1 MGKRLADSIS
11 SIKNA
16 LMAKHNYVD
25 IHSNA
30 LVLSVCEI
38 LKEEGYISDVKKLE
52 NVGNKNIVRVV
63 LKYTDESKKQPVIR
77 SINLISKPSRRVHI
91 KADDIK
97 PVMNGLGVG
106 IISTSKGVITTKKA
120 KELGVGGEYICEVF

>member
-1 MGKRLADSIS
+1 MGKRLADSVS

-25 IHSNA
+25 IKSNT
-30 LVLSVCEI
+30 LVFSVCEI
-38 LKEEGYISDVKKLE
+38 LKKEGYIKDVKKLE
-52 NVGNKNIVRVV
+52 TAGNKNIVRVV
-63 LKYTDESKKQPVIR
+63 LKYVDESKKQPVIR
-77 SINLISKPSRRVHI
+77 SINLISKPSKRVHI

-106 IISTSKGVITTKKA
+106 IISTSKGVMTTQDA

>member
-1 MGKRLADSIS
+1 MGRRLADGIA

-25 IHSNA
+25 IKSNS

-38 LKEEGYISDVKKLE
+38 LKEEGYVKDVKKLE
-52 NVGNKNIVRVV
+52 NIGNKNVIRVV
-63 LKYTDESKKQPVIR
+63 LKYVDESKKQPVIR
-77 SINLISKPSRRVHI
+77 DINLISKPSRRVHI

-97 PVMNGLGVG
+97 PVMNGLGIG
-106 IISTSKGVITTKKA
+106 IISTSKGVITTEKA

>member
-1 MGKRLADSIS
+1 MGKRLADGIS

-25 IHSNA
+25 IKSNA
-30 LVLSVCEI
+30 LVYSVCEI
-38 LKEEGYISDVKKLE
+38 LKEEGYVKDVKKLE
-52 NVGNKNIVRVV
+52 SLGNQNVIRVV
-63 LKYTDESKKQPVIR
+63 LKYVDESKKEPVIK

-91 KADDIK
+91 QADEIK

-106 IISTSKGVITTKKA
+106 IISTSKGIMTTEKA
-120 KELGVGGEYICEVF
+120 KKLGVGGEYICEVF